1 MSNKII
7 QGSYKLGVAIRKRRQ
22 ELELTLEDASK
33 KAGVSL
39 KSWCRYEAGGS
50 IRQDK
55 AKGICHVL
63 GWKTL
68 AIANDFD
75 DMTFDLSEYKEHEAW
90 SRYLCEQFGEVA
102 AISFV
107 IGSDILLDK
116 IQYDFDELS
125 KMSKGSHLGQLS
137 FSSLKDE
144 LPEQFLTYYD
154 YEFLYQMKSIV
165 LRFREKANKGKE
177 IIAHTVLEELVIYM
191 FMEESLCLMECM
203 IEDMRECGIED
214 LDIVE
219 SWTFDLF
226 GDMDIITFLYSDIYL
241 TNECV
246 YHFDNWSKPQFY
258 INE

>member
-7 QGSYKLGVAIRKRRQ
+7 QGSYKLGEAIRKRRQ

-55 AKGICHVL
+55 AKGICNVL
-63 GWKTL
+63 NWKTL
-68 AIANDFD
+68 TNPDDFD

-125 KMSKGSHLGQLS
+125 KMPKGSHLGQLS

-154 YEFLYQMKSIV
+154 YEFLYHLKSVV
-165 LRFREKANKGKE
+165 LRFREKASNGEK
-177 IIAHTVLEELVIYM
+177 IIANTVLQQLVIYM
-191 FMEESLCLMECM
+191 FMEESFCLMDCM
-203 IEDMRECGIED
+203 LEDMRECGISD
-214 LDIVE
+214 LDTMDK
-219 SWTFDLF
+219 WAFDVF
-226 GDMDIITFLYSDIYL
+226 GDMDIITFLYSDLYL
-241 TNECV
+241 TNEYA
-246 YHFDNWSKPQFY
+246 YHFDNWSKPQFLY
-258 INE
+258 